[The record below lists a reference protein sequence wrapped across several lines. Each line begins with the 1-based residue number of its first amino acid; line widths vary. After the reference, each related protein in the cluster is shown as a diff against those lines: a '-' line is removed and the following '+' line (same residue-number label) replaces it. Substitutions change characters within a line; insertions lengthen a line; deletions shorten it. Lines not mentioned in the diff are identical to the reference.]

1 MPSSVNRWFEDNRW
15 AGDAILA
22 FILLV
27 IAVPAANFGFG
38 ADRPS
43 IAFTILLIL
52 PLFARR
58 TAPLAVLA
66 VTAVL
71 CLMQVAVLGT
81 PIAGD
86 IVVPIVIHA
95 AAAYIPDRRWGFAA
109 LAAGLGGGAMA
120 TLRWGWGGWVS
131 YRTGHFFSLGSIFA
145 LFLAGVAV
153 VVAAYLLG
161 IRHRDRRDHAAEQLA
176 AVSERNRLLEA
187 ERGTRTQMSAAS
199 ERARIARELHDIVAH
214 SLSVIVVQA
223 DGGAAA
229 ARSKPEVGPQ
239 VLETIAATSRDALA
253 QMRRMVSVLRA
264 GPTNGHDGGDGY
276 TPAPGPADLDALIDQ
291 VRAAGLPVQFDTIGS
306 PRTMTPD
313 AGLAVYRA
321 VQESLTNVLKHA
333 GPNATCRVVLHYAPQ
348 SAVVTVT
355 DDGRGAAAAF
365 HTEAGA
371 NAADV
376 PSEAGHG
383 LEGMRERVTLYGGHV
398 QAGPL
403 VGGGFEV
410 SASVPYGP
418 ENPGMTSPS
427 APADSER

>member
-1 MPSSVNRWFEDNRW
+1 MPFSVNRWFEDNRW
-15 AGDAILA
+15 AGDAVLA

-27 IAVPAANFGFG
+27 IAAPAASFGVG
-38 ADRPS
+38 RERIS
-43 IAFTILLIL
+43 IAFTVLLIL

-58 TAPLAVLA
+58 TKPLGVLA
-66 VTAVL
+66 STSVL
-71 CLMQVAVLGT
+71 CLMQIAILET
-81 PIAGD
+81 PVAGD
-86 IVVPIVIHA
+86 IAVPIVIHA

-109 LAAGLGGGAMA
+109 LAAGLGGVPIA
-120 TLRWGWGGWVS
+120 TLRWGWAS
-131 YRTGHFFSLGSIFA
+131 HRTGYFPSLGSVSA

-161 IRHRDRRDHAAEQLA
+161 IRHRDRREHTAEQLA
-176 AVSERNRLLEA
+176 AVTERNRLLEA
-187 ERGTRTQMSAAS
+187 ERGTRTDLGAAA

-229 ARSKPEVGPQ
+229 ARAKPEVGPQ
-239 VLETIAATSRDALA
+239 VLDTIAATSRDALA

-264 GPTNGHDGGDGY
+264 GPSNGNDDSDRY
-276 TPAPGPADLDALIDQ
+276 APAPGPADLGALIDQ
-291 VRAAGLPVQFDTIGS
+291 VRAAGLPVQFDTIGT

-313 AGLAVYRA
+313 AGLAIYRA

-333 GPNATCRVVLHYAPQ
+333 GPNASCRVVPHYAPQ
-348 SAVVTVT
+348 TAVVTVT

-365 HTEAGA
+365 HTEADPDATDTGA
-371 NAADV
+371 PA
-376 PSEAGHG
+376 EAGHG

-418 ENPGMTSPS
+418 ENPGMTLPS
-427 APADSER
+427 TPPDPER